1 MPLNVCD
8 KLAYITWKQEE
19 QMATMLDVSLRAG
32 VSKATVSRVLNG
44 TGQVKESTRQQV
56 FNAME
61 ELGYRPNFLARS
73 LANRTSNSI
82 GLVVST
88 FDGFYFGRLL
98 QQASRQ
104 TETHGKQLIVTDGHD
119 TPEREEEA
127 VQMLADRQCD
137 AIVLYTRY
145 MSEKA
150 IMKLINSVQMPLV
163 VINRDVS
170 QARERC
176 VFFEQQA
183 AAFSAVE
190 YLISQGHREI
200 ACMTVPI
207 HTPTGKARLTG
218 YRMALEKHGI
228 PWDESRVKY
237 GDSGMTRGYEL
248 CQELLNDKVP
258 FSALFACN
266 DDMALG
272 ASKALHQAG
281 LHIPQDVSL
290 FGFDDAPCAKWL
302 EPALS
307 TVYLPIDNMI
317 TTAIDQAI
325 RLAKSEP
332 IEAIPPFTGTLVLR
346 DSVATGPWFDQN
358 SSRASS
364 S

>member
-1 MPLNVCD
+1 
-8 KLAYITWKQEE
+8 
-19 QMATMLDVSLRAG
+19 MATMLDVSLRAG

-150 IMKLINSVQMPLV
+150 IMKLINSVQMPLI

-176 VFFEQQA
+176 VFFEQQE
-183 AAFSAVE
+183 AAFNAVE

-207 HTPTGKARLTG
+207 HTPTGKARLMG
-218 YRMALEKHGI
+218 YRQALEKHGI
-228 PWDESRVKY
+228 PWDENRVKY

-248 CQELLNDKVP
+248 CQELLNEKVP

-272 ASKALHQAG
+272 SSKALHQAG
-281 LHIPQDVSL
+281 LRIPEDVSL

-307 TVYLPIDNMI
+307 TIYLPIDNMI

-325 RLAKSEP
+325 RLVKSEP

>member
-1 MPLNVCD
+1 
-8 KLAYITWKQEE
+8 
-19 QMATMLDVSLRAG
+19 MATMLDVSLRAG

-61 ELGYRPNFLARS
+61 ELGYRPNFLAQS
-73 LANRTSNSI
+73 LANQTSNSI

-119 TPEREEEA
+119 APEREEQA

-150 IMKLINSVQMPLV
+150 IMKLINSVKMPLV
-163 VINRDVS
+163 VINRNVS
-170 QARERC
+170 LARDRC
-176 VFFEQQA
+176 VFFEQQE
-183 AAFSAVE
+183 AAFKAVD

-200 ACMTVPI
+200 ACITVPI
-207 HTPTGKARLTG
+207 HTPTGKARLMG
-218 YRMALEKHGI
+218 YRQALEKHGI
-228 PWDESRVKY
+228 AWDDRRVKY
-237 GDSGMTRGYEL
+237 GDAGMTRGYEL
-248 CQELLNDKVP
+248 CNELLSEKVP
-258 FSALFACN
+258 FTALFACN

-272 ASKALHQAG
+272 SSKALHQAG
-281 LHIPQDVSL
+281 LHIPQDISL
-290 FGFDDAPCAKWL
+290 FGFDDAPSAKWL

-317 TTAIDQAI
+317 VTAIDQAV
-325 RLAKSEP
+325 RLANHQP
-332 IEAIPPFTGTLVLR
+332 IETIPPFTGTLMLR
-346 DSVATGPWFDQN
+346 DSVTTGPFYT
-358 SSRASS
+358 SK
-364 S
+364 

>member
-1 MPLNVCD
+1 
-8 KLAYITWKQEE
+8 
-19 QMATMLDVSLRAG
+19 MATMLDVSLRAG

-150 IMKLINSVQMPLV
+150 IMKLINSVQMPLI

-176 VFFEQQA
+176 VFFEQQE
-183 AAFSAVE
+183 AAFNAVE

-200 ACMTVPI
+200 ACITVPI

-218 YRMALEKHGI
+218 YRKALEKHGI

-248 CQELLNDKVP
+248 CQELLNEKVG

-272 ASKALHQAG
+272 SSKALHQAG
-281 LHIPQDVSL
+281 LRIPQDVSL

-302 EPALS
+302 EPGLS

-325 RLAKSEP
+325 RLVKNEP

-346 DSVATGPWFDQN
+346 DSVATGPWWDQN

>member
-1 MPLNVCD
+1 
-8 KLAYITWKQEE
+8 
-19 QMATMLDVSLRAG
+19 MATMLDVSLRAG

-61 ELGYRPNFLARS
+61 ELGYRPNFLAQS
-73 LANRTSNSI
+73 LANQTSNSI

-119 TPEREEEA
+119 APEREEQA

-150 IMKLINSVQMPLV
+150 IMKLINSVKMPLV

-170 QARERC
+170 LARDRC
-176 VFFEQQA
+176 VFFEQQDS
-183 AAFSAVE
+183 AFKAVD

-200 ACMTVPI
+200 ACITVPI
-207 HTPTGKARLTG
+207 HTPTGKARLMG
-218 YRMALEKHGI
+218 YRQALEKHGI
-228 PWDESRVKY
+228 AWDDRRVKY
-237 GDSGMTRGYEL
+237 GDAGMTRGYEL
-248 CQELLNDKVP
+248 CNELLREKVP
-258 FSALFACN
+258 FTALFACN

-272 ASKALHQAG
+272 SSKALHQAG
-281 LHIPQDVSL
+281 LHIPQDISL
-290 FGFDDAPCAKWL
+290 FGFDDAPSAKWL

-317 TTAIDQAI
+317 VTAIDQAV
-325 RLAKSEP
+325 RLANHQP
-332 IEAIPPFTGTLVLR
+332 IETIPPFTGTLMLR
-346 DSVATGPWFDQN
+346 DSVKTGPYYV
-358 SSRASS
+358 SK
-364 S
+364 

>member
-1 MPLNVCD
+1 
-8 KLAYITWKQEE
+8 
-19 QMATMLDVSLRAG
+19 MATMLDVSLRAG

-150 IMKLINSVQMPLV
+150 IMKLINSVQMPLI

-176 VFFEQQA
+176 VFFEQQE
-183 AAFSAVE
+183 AAFNAVE

-218 YRMALEKHGI
+218 YRKALEKHGI

-248 CQELLNDKVP
+248 CQELLSEKVV

-272 ASKALHQAG
+272 SSKALHQAG
-281 LHIPQDVSL
+281 LRIPEDVSL

-302 EPALS
+302 EPGLS

-325 RLAKSEP
+325 RLVKNEP

-346 DSVATGPWFDQN
+346 DSVATGPWCDQN

>member
-1 MPLNVCD
+1 
-8 KLAYITWKQEE
+8 
-19 QMATMLDVSLRAG
+19 MATMLDVSIHAG

-56 FNAME
+56 FKAME

-104 TETHGKQLIVTDGHD
+104 TESHGKQLIVTDGHD
-119 TPEREEEA
+119 TPEREQEA

-137 AIVLYTRY
+137 AIILYTRY

-150 IMKLINSVQMPLV
+150 ILALADSITMPLII
-163 VINRDVS
+163 INRDVS
-170 QARERC
+170 LARERAI
-176 VFFEQQA
+176 FFEQED
-183 AAFSAVE
+183 AAFQAVD

-200 ACMTVPI
+200 ACITVPG
-207 HTPTGKARLTG
+207 HTPTGKSRLMG
-218 YRMALEKHGI
+218 YRKALKKNGI
-228 PWDESRVKY
+228 AWDPAKVKY
-237 GDSGMTRGYEL
+237 GDSSMTRGYDA
-248 CQELLNDKVP
+248 CNELLQERVT
-258 FSALFACN
+258 FTALFACN

-281 LHIPQDVSL
+281 LNIPQDVSL
-290 FGFDDAPCAKWL
+290 FGFDDAPSAKWL
-302 EPALS
+302 EPGLS
-307 TVYLPIDNMI
+307 TVYLPIDTMI

-325 RLAKSEP
+325 RMVNGEEVEP
-332 IEAIPPFTGTLVLR
+332 IPPFTGTLVLR
-346 DSVATGPWFDQN
+346 DSVTTGPYLTHK
-358 SSRASS
+358 S
-364 S
+364 

>member
-1 MPLNVCD
+1 
-8 KLAYITWKQEE
+8 
-19 QMATMLDVSLRAG
+19 MATMLDVSLRAG

-61 ELGYRPNFLARS
+61 ELGYRPNFLAQS
-73 LANRTSNSI
+73 LANQTSNSI

-119 TPEREEEA
+119 APEREEQA

-150 IMKLINSVQMPLV
+150 IMKLINSVKMPLV

-170 QARERC
+170 LARDRC
-176 VFFEQQA
+176 VFFEQQE
-183 AAFSAVE
+183 AAFKAVD

-200 ACMTVPI
+200 ACITVPI
-207 HTPTGKARLTG
+207 HTPTGKARLMG
-218 YRMALEKHGI
+218 YRQALEKHGI
-228 PWDESRVKY
+228 AWDDRRVKY
-237 GDSGMTRGYEL
+237 GDAGMTRGYEL
-248 CQELLNDKVP
+248 CNELLNEKVP
-258 FSALFACN
+258 FTALFACN

-272 ASKALHQAG
+272 SSKALHLAG
-281 LHIPQDVSL
+281 LHIPQDISL
-290 FGFDDAPCAKWL
+290 FGFDDAPSAKWL

-317 TTAIDQAI
+317 VTAIDQAV
-325 RLAKSEP
+325 RLANHQP
-332 IEAIPPFTGTLVLR
+332 IETIPPFTGTLMLR
-346 DSVATGPWFDQN
+346 DSVTTGPFYT
-358 SSRASS
+358 SK
-364 S
+364 

>member
-1 MPLNVCD
+1 M
-8 KLAYITWKQEE
+8 T
-19 QMATMLDVSLRAG
+19 TMLDVSIRAG

-56 FNAME
+56 FKAME

-82 GLVVST
+82 GLIVST

-104 TETHGKQLIVTDGHD
+104 TEVWGKQLIVADGHD
-119 TPEREEEA
+119 EPEREKQA

-137 AIVLYTRY
+137 AIVLYTRF
-145 MSEKA
+145 MSEET
-150 IMKLINSVQMPLV
+150 IMSLIDSIPMPLV

-176 VFFEQQA
+176 VFFEQQD
-183 AAFSAVE
+183 AAFQAVE
-190 YLISQGHREI
+190 YLISQGHRDI
-200 ACMTVPI
+200 ACLTVPI
-207 HTPTGKARLTG
+207 HTPTGKARLEG
-218 YRMALEKHGI
+218 YKNALEKHGI
-228 PWDESRVKY
+228 AWDPAKIKY
-237 GDSGMTRGYEL
+237 GDAGMTCGFEKCNEL
-248 CQELLNDKVP
+248 ISEKVP

-281 LHIPQDVSL
+281 LRIPQDISL
-290 FGFDDAPCAKWL
+290 FGFDDAPSAKWL
-302 EPALS
+302 EPGLS

-317 TTAIDQAI
+317 VTAIDQAI
-325 RLAKSEP
+325 KLANGEP
-332 IEAIPPFTGTLVLR
+332 IETIPPFTGTLVLR
-346 DSVATGPWFDQN
+346 DTVTAGPYY
-358 SSRASS
+358 ASS
-364 S
+364 SDSSS

>member
-1 MPLNVCD
+1 
-8 KLAYITWKQEE
+8 
-19 QMATMLDVSLRAG
+19 MATMLDVSLRAG

-150 IMKLINSVQMPLV
+150 IMKLINSVQMPLI

-176 VFFEQQA
+176 VFFEQQE
-183 AAFSAVE
+183 AAFNAVE

-200 ACMTVPI
+200 ACITVPI

-218 YRMALEKHGI
+218 YRKALEKHGI

-248 CQELLNDKVP
+248 CQELLKEKVG

-281 LHIPQDVSL
+281 LRIPQDVSL

-302 EPALS
+302 EPGLS

-325 RLAKSEP
+325 RLVKNEP

-346 DSVATGPWFDQN
+346 DSVATGPWWDQN